1 MATSLLTML
10 VNPNAFFGRDPAEW
24 ESLRIPALIML
35 AAAVVAGAM
44 AYLTTGLVARIMPA
58 SVQEFQGVM
67 LIAGTASAVVFTLI
81 FWAVWAAVFFVI
93 SLAFQGK
100 GPFRRTLAAT
110 GYGYLPLVIGNLLSL
125 ALLWVALPGIRVTP
139 VTGTDAVEIKAV
151 TTALM
156 HQPAL
161 LLAGLLGI
169 IFLLWSANIWIF
181 GVRSSRGLSLRNAA
195 LTVLLPVAVY
205 ILIVVWNLGVFS

>member
-1 MATSLLTML
+1 MATSPLTML
-10 VNPNAFFGRDPAEW
+10 VNPNAFFGRNPTEW
-24 ESLRIPALIML
+24 EALRIPALIML

-58 SVQEFQGVM
+58 DVQAYQGVM
-67 LIAGTASAVVFTLI
+67 LIAGTASALI
-81 FWAVWAAVFFVI
+81 FTFLIWAVWAAVFFVI

-100 GPFRRTLAAT
+100 GSFRRTLAVT
-110 GYGYLPLVIGNLLSL
+110 GYGYLPMVIGNLLSL

-139 VTGTDAVEIKAV
+139 VSGMDPGEIQAV

-169 IFLLWSANIWIF
+169 IFLLWAANIWIF
-181 GVRSSRGLSLRNAA
+181 GIRYARGLSLRHAA
-195 LTVLLPVAVY
+195 ITVGIPVGLF
-205 ILIVVWNLGVFS
+205 ILMTVWNLGVFT